1 MNLRERV
8 RRTFAPTA
16 ESSALI
22 GEAPA
27 LPLTTILTRFWPYAR
42 PYRKWIAIS
51 LVFVVLAPAI
61 DTALIWMFKL
71 VVDDVLVPRDFAPF
85 IPLALAYVGLTL
97 VGGVVDFLD
106 DYLTTWTG
114 ERFLLRL
121 RTSVF
126 GHLQSLGL
134 DFFERRRLGDLISR
148 LTGDV
153 SSIETLVL
161 SGIVDALSYAL
172 RIAFFS
178 AALFYLQWDLALVS
192 LTVAP
197 LFVFLARR
205 FTKRIKVASREKR
218 RRSGSISAVAEES
231 LGNAPLVQAYNRQGA
246 EVERFHRENRGSFA
260 ATMAATRLK
269 AAFTPLVDLIELF
282 GALIVIGMGTWELT
296 QGRLSLGGLLVF
308 LAFLSQLYSPIRGLT
323 KLANTFFSASASAE
337 RIIELLDEEPAV
349 KAPAAP
355 VRLGRARG
363 EVELNDVTFRYPGAT
378 KDALRGVTLH
388 VEPGE
393 SVALV
398 GPSGAGKSTIARLL
412 LRFHDPSLGAVRL
425 DGHDLRELDPAELRD
440 NVALLLQE
448 TLVFDGTVGENIAIG
463 KPDATLEEIEAA
475 ARAADAHHFIER
487 LPDGYDTP
495 VGQRGRKLSGG
506 QRQRVAIARA
516 MIRNAPV
523 LILDEPV
530 TGVDVESGE
539 RILEPLRRLMADR
552 ATLVISHD
560 FLTIRDATRI
570 VVLDEG
576 RVVETGTRDELL
588 DRGERYAAMEALA

>member
-16 ESSALI
+16 ESSALV

-27 LPLTTILTRFWPYAR
+27 LPLTTILKRFWPYAR

-85 IPLALAYVGLTL
+85 IPLALAYVGLTIA
-97 VGGVVDFLD
+97 GGLVDFLD

-153 SSIETLVL
+153 SSIESLVL

-172 RIAFFS
+172 RIAFFT

-197 LFVFLARR
+197 LFFFLGRR
-205 FTKRIKVASREKR
+205 FTKRIKTASREKR

-246 EVERFHRENRGSFA
+246 EVERFHRENQGSFA

-269 AAFTPLVDLIELF
+269 ATFTPLVDLIELF

-349 KAPAAP
+349 KVPAAP

-363 EVELNDVTFRYPGAT
+363 EVELNDVTFRYPGAAR
-378 KDALRGVTLH
+378 DALHDVSLR

-425 DGHDLRELDPAELRD
+425 DGHDLREFDPAELRD

-448 TLVFDGTVGENIAIG
+448 TLVFDGTVAENIAIG
-463 KPDATLEEIEAA
+463 KPDATQDEIEAA
-475 ARAADAHHFIER
+475 ARAADAHDFIER
-487 LPDGYDTP
+487 LPDGYDTS
-495 VGQRGRKLSGG
+495 VGQRGRRLSGG

-516 MIRNAPV
+516 MIRDAPV

-539 RILEPLRRLMADR
+539 RILEPLRRLMHDR

>member
-1 MNLRERV
+1 MNLRDRV
-8 RRTFAPTA
+8 RRTFVPTA
-16 ESSALI
+16 ESSALV

-27 LPLTTILTRFWPYAR
+27 LPVREILRRFWPYAR
-42 PYRKWIAIS
+42 PYRKWIAVS

-71 VVDDVLVPRDFAPF
+71 VVDDVLVPRDFSPF
-85 IPLALAYVGLTL
+85 VPLALAYVGLTL
-97 VGGVVDFLD
+97 FSGLVDFLD

-121 RTSVF
+121 RTGVF
-126 GHLQSLGL
+126 GHLQTLSL

-148 LTGDV
+148 ITGDV

-161 SGIVDALSYAL
+161 SGVVDALSYVL
-172 RIAFFS
+172 RIAFFT

-197 LFVFLARR
+197 LFFFLARR

-231 LGNAPLVQAYNRQGA
+231 LGNAPLVQAYNRQDA
-246 EVERFHRENRGSFA
+246 EVERFHRENQGSFA
-260 ATMAATRLK
+260 ATMAATRLN
-269 AAFTPLVDLIELF
+269 AVFTPLVDLIELL

-308 LAFLSQLYSPIRGLT
+308 LAFLSQLYSPIRGLS

-337 RIIELLDEEPAV
+337 RIIELLDEQPAV
-349 KAPAAP
+349 RAPASP
-355 VRLGRARG
+355 VSIGRARG
-363 EVELNDVTFRYPGAT
+363 EIELNDVTFRYPGAP
-378 KDALRGVTLH
+378 KDALHGVSLS
-388 VEPGE
+388 VSPGE
-393 SVALV
+393 RVALV

-425 DGHDLRELDPAELRD
+425 DGRDLRELDPAELRE

-448 TLVFDGTVGENIAIG
+448 TLVLDGTVAENIAFG
-463 KPDATLEEIEAA
+463 KPDATREEIEAA
-475 ARAADAHHFIER
+475 ARAADAHDFVAR

-516 MIRNAPV
+516 MIRDAPV

-552 ATLVISHD
+552 TTLVISHD

-576 RVVETGTRDELL
+576 RIAEVGTRDDLL
-588 DRGERYAAMEALA
+588 RRGERYAAMEALA